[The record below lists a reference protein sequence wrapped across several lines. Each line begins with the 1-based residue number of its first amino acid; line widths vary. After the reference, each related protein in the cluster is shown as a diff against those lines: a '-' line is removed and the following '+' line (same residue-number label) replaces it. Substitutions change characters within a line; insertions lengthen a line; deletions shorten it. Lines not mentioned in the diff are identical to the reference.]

1 MILWLLLFNTVPEHL
16 TNRVRQEKD
25 LSKKIKKETYICN
38 VCPHR
43 NSQMYTEKQTQ
54 KPSIYNKWEHSEV
67 AQCEFNISNSIALLN
82 ISKKWNWIPR
92 KFSSFA
98 EFRIYLSIQNVIPF
112 LVPYLFF
119 SGLRSI
125 KEKGGPKQSRTLW
138 GLPGINL
145 FRFPHCLFVRNKLHS
160 VSLTFSE
167 FWRADSNTC

>member
-1 MILWLLLFNTVPEHL
+1 MSSSVKFMIN
-16 TNRVRQEKD
+16 
-25 LSKKIKKETYICN
+25 
-38 VCPHR
+38 
-43 NSQMYTEKQTQ
+43 
-54 KPSIYNKWEHSEV
+54 
-67 AQCEFNISNSIALLN
+67 
-82 ISKKWNWIPR
+82 
-92 KFSSFA
+92 
-98 EFRIYLSIQNVIPF
+98 LSIQNVIPF

-167 FWRADSNTC
+167 F

>member
-25 LSKKIKKETYICN
+25 LSKRLKKTQLLSYICIMFVYIKAPN
-38 VCPHR
+38 VYR
-43 NSQMYTEKQTQ
+43 KQTQ
-54 KPSIYNKWEHSEV
+54 KPSIYNKWEHSQV
-67 AQCEFNISNSIALLN
+67 AQYEFNISNSTALLN

-125 KEKGGPKQSRTLW
+125 KEKGDPKQSRTL
-138 GLPGINL
+138 
-145 FRFPHCLFVRNKLHS
+145 
-160 VSLTFSE
+160 
-167 FWRADSNTC
+167 